1 MRWLAVHCPILP
13 LEVFPLREPAGAGIA
28 PPAGSEPSPGLP
40 RVVIEDNRVMLADS
54 AAAAA
59 GIQPGSTLATA
70 HAICPAL
77 RHYRR
82 EPAQEARWLRR
93 LAEAL
98 QAFSS
103 QVSLVPPA
111 GVVVEIGASLRLF
124 GGAAALVAAVRAAC
138 LALGHQAVCRTA
150 TTPLAALALARAA
163 SGDLEPARMEC
174 PEPPEAPT
182 AALTRV
188 PLAAAAIE
196 PDRLTP
202 AIIEQLAGMGVH
214 TLGQLLVLPSEGLAS
229 RFGSELVDYLARLTG
244 ARPDPRQALVPA
256 PYFRRN
262 LHLLEPVRSRD
273 VLLGLMTRLLNGL
286 QHWLLARNL
295 GVEELAW
302 RFTAA
307 GRARP
312 PLVVGVRFST
322 AQQRQARLLEISRL
336 ELDRTQ
342 LPDEVIGI
350 GLSAERLQ
358 PWRGDSTTLFRWLPG
373 TAQPTELGR
382 LVDRLEARLG
392 RGTCWGIPARDQH
405 TPQAARQSGAPLRA
419 VSTAKPG
426 PTARSGPRPPRATGS
441 APRPG
446 RRPIWLFVP
455 PRPIRSSQLTLLRG
469 PERIETGWWQPDTA
483 ARTDPPEVA
492 QTTALPQARWR
503 DYYVARLVNGAE
515 CWVFVDTHARWYLHG
530 YFG

>member
-13 LEVFPLREPAGAGIA
+13 LEVFTLREPVGAGIA
-28 PPAGSEPSPGLP
+28 PPAGSGPAPGLP
-40 RVVIEDNRVMLADS
+40 RVVIEDNRVVLTDS
-54 AAAAA
+54 AAVAA

-82 EPAQEARWLRR
+82 EPDQEARWLRR

-98 QAFSS
+98 HAFSS

-124 GGAAALVAAVRAAC
+124 GGEAALVAAVRAAC
-138 LALGHQAVCRTA
+138 LALGHQVVCRTA
-150 TTPLAALALARAA
+150 TTPLAALALARA
-163 SGDLEPARMEC
+163 EH
-174 PEPPEAPT
+174 PELTE
-182 AALTRV
+182 ALTKV
-188 PLAAAAIE
+188 SLTAAAIE

-202 AIIEQLAGMGVH
+202 ATIEQLAGMGVR
-214 TLGQLLVLPSEGLAS
+214 TLGQLLALPSEGLAS

-273 VLLGLMTRLLNGL
+273 VLLGLMTRLLSAL

-358 PWRGDSTTLFRWLPG
+358 SWRGDSTTLFRWLPG

-382 LVDRLEARLG
+382 LIDRLEARLG
-392 RGTCWGIPARDQH
+392 RGTCWSIRARDQH
-405 TPQAARQSGAPLRA
+405 TPEAAWQPVAPLRA
-419 VSTAKPG
+419 GPTAKPG
-426 PTARSGPRPPRATGS
+426 LTARSGPRPPRATGP

-483 ARTDPPEVA
+483 TRSDPPEAA

-503 DYYVARLVNGAE
+503 DYYVARLGNGAE
-515 CWVFVDTHARWYLHG
+515 CWVFVDTHTRWYLHG